1 MKKILAVLL
10 VAVLTLSIV
19 ACGGNEASD
28 TDKSDPATSETVGG
42 ESESNESDD
51 GESQPNDESVPEDES
66 DPEDESVPEDE
77 SQPADESNDES
88 TPEDTETIP
97 AFASNFVTWA
107 SLGVGLRAT
116 DSTSI
121 QLTGVN
127 KEAGY
132 GDVVIYTYDYDQD
145 KVTVKDGKYADYA
158 YLVAEYDSS
167 LFGVKKTAVYNAGT
181 LSDNASLTIPEVGFI
196 IAAHKDQTVMSARL
210 SECPDD
216 VTLFAAGV
224 QVCDVNY
231 SITKVNSAISIDG
244 NIEDAWKQH
253 KIDSINESNNK
264 WAYWSFV
271 ENEYYSTAEYYVT
284 YDNDNLYL
292 AVVVDSPYH
301 YCPISPSDPGG
312 MYQYECIQVK
322 VTTVS
327 PKSEYIMEN
336 YDHVINNAA
345 NTDGYVRAYG
355 FAVNDDG
362 ETCYYENS
370 GVSKT
375 FQGKAVCTRN
385 DDAQLTVY
393 EVSIPWSSLDLNA
406 DELDKFGLTFS
417 INSTNEED
425 VEKGTWRNLV
435 LFDGGGVIKRNDW
448 AKIPEVTIVH

>member
-1 MKKILAVLL
+1 MKKILALLL
-10 VAVLTLSIV
+10 VAVLALSIA
-19 ACGGNEASD
+19 ACGDDEVSKPDNSAHD
-28 TDKSDPATSETVGG
+28 NSETV
-42 ESESNESDD
+42 N
-51 GESQPNDESVPEDES
+51 NESVPEES
-66 DPEDESVPEDE
+66 DTAESRPEENGDDSSVPEESEPNVSEPDE
-77 SQPADESNDES
+77 NSGEDTSE
-88 TPEDTETIP
+88 PEDSETIP
-97 AFASNFVTWA
+97 AFVSNFVSWA
-107 SLGVGLRAT
+107 KLSTKIRAN

-132 GDVVIYTYDYDQD
+132 GDVVIYTYDYAQD

-158 YLVAEYDSS
+158 FLVAEYDSS
-167 LFGVKKTAVYNAGT
+167 LFGVKKTTVHNVGT
-181 LSDNASLTIPEVGFI
+181 VSDNASLTIPEVGFV
-196 IAAHKDQTVMSARL
+196 IAAHKDQTVMVSRL

-231 SITKVNSAISIDG
+231 SITKVNSAIAIDG
-244 NIEDAWKQH
+244 KIENAWNAH
-253 KIDSINESNNK
+253 KIDSINESNSK

-292 AVVVDSPYH
+292 AVAVDSPYH

-312 MYQYECIQVK
+312 MYAYECIQVK
-322 VTTVS
+322 ITTIS

-336 YDHVINNAA
+336 YDHVINGNA

-355 FAVNDDG
+355 FAVNNDG

-370 GVSKT
+370 GVSKE
-375 FQGKAVCTRN
+375 FQGTAVCTR
-385 DDAQLTVY
+385 DDVAQLTVY
-393 EVSIPWSSLDLNA
+393 EISIPWSSLGLDA
-406 DELDKFGLTFS
+406 GELDKFGLTFS

-425 VEKGTWRNLV
+425 EKNGTWRNLV
-435 LFDGGGVIKRNDW
+435 LFDGGGVINRNDW
-448 AKIPEVTIVH
+448 AKIPEVTVVH

>member
-10 VAVLTLSIV
+10 VAVLALSFA
-19 ACGGNEASD
+19 ACGDDEVS
-28 TDKSDPATSETVGG
+28 KPANSAPDNSETVNDDSTPE
-42 ESESNESDD
+42 ESVTEESD
-51 GESQPNDESVPEDES
+51 
-66 DPEDESVPEDE
+66 
-77 SQPADESNDES
+77 PADESGEASVPEESKPEESQPDENS
-88 TPEDTETIP
+88 GDDTSEPVDDVAIP
-97 AFASNFVTWA
+97 NFVSNFVTWA
-107 SLGVGLRAT
+107 KLGVGLRAT

-127 KEAGY
+127 EEAGY
-132 GDVVIYTYDYDQD
+132 GDVIIYTYDYAQS

-167 LFGVKKTAVYNAGT
+167 LFGVKKTTVHTVGSV
-181 LSDNASLTIPEVGFI
+181 SDNSSLTIPDVGFI
-196 IAAHKDQTVMSARL
+196 IAAHKDQTVMVSRL
-210 SECPDD
+210 SECPDN

-231 SITKVNSAISIDG
+231 SITKVNSAITVDG
-244 NIEDAWKQH
+244 KIENAWTAH
-253 KIDSINESNNK
+253 KIDTINESNSK

-301 YCPISPSDPGG
+301 HCPISPSEPNG
-312 MYQYECIQVK
+312 MYAYECIQVK
-322 VTTVS
+322 ITTVS
-327 PKSEYIMEN
+327 PKSDYIMEN
-336 YDHVINNAA
+336 YDHVINNKA
-345 NTDGYVRAYG
+345 NTEGYVRAYG
-355 FAVNDDG
+355 FAVNNDG

-375 FQGKAVCTRN
+375 FQGTAVCTR
-385 DDAQLTVY
+385 DDVAQLTVY

-406 DELDKFGLTFS
+406 SELDKFGLTFS

-425 VEKGTWRNLV
+425 EKNGTWRNLV
-435 LFDGGGVIKRNDW
+435 LFDGGGVINRNDW
-448 AKIPEVTIVH
+448 AKIPEVTLVH